1 MRKIY
6 VANMQFFLY
15 CVCGGLGVIADFGVY
30 FFCLSYDFSYQV
42 ANVYGYLFGT
52 CVSFVLN
59 RKLTFQVSDQVL
71 RRFLVF
77 LGVAILG
84 FLVSAFMLW
93 LMIDVCNISQVMAK
107 SLTLPLVVALQYTLN
122 RRITFFK

>member
-1 MRKIY
+1 
-6 VANMQFFLY
+6 MQFILY
-15 CVCGGLGVIADFGVY
+15 CVCGGLGVLADSVIY
-30 FFCLSYDFSYQV
+30 FFCLNYDFSYQV
-42 ANVYGYLFGT
+42 ANAYGYLFGT

-71 RRFLVF
+71 RRFLIF
-77 LGVAILG
+77 LGVAIFG
-84 FLVSAFMLW
+84 FLLSAVMLW

-107 SLTLPLVVALQYTLN
+107 FLTLPLVLGIQYTLN